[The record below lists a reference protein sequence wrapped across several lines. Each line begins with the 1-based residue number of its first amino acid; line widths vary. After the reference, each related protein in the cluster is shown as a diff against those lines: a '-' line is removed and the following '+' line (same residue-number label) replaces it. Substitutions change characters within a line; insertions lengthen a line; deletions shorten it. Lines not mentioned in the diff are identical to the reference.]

1 VFEHACRSILEQA
14 NSLVER
20 INNRP
25 VYTLHEMQEESRIR
39 PAHLLVMGGPA
50 VYFAEQIASM
60 TDFTVQV
67 VPRAPVANAIGAAL
81 ARTTCD
87 VTLFSDTEIGTA
99 LAPEEDFAQKVG
111 KGFTDRDALQTATE
125 LLKKKAR
132 QMGAV
137 MPELEIEILENQQ
150 FNMVRGFSTTGKN
163 IRVKLQ
169 VKPGLIMDSETVAR
183 RLA

>member
-1 VFEHACRSILEQA
+1 
-14 NSLVER
+14 
-20 INNRP
+20 
-25 VYTLHEMQEESRIR
+25 
-39 PAHLLVMGGPA
+39 
-50 VYFAEQIASM
+50 M
-60 TDFTVQV
+60 TDFKVQV

-99 LAPEEDFAQKVG
+99 LAPEEDFAQTVG
-111 KGFTDRDALQTATE
+111 KGFTSQDALRAATE

-137 MPELEIEILENQQ
+137 MPDLEIEILENQQ

-163 IRVKLQ
+163 IRVKVQ
-169 VKPGLIMDSETVAR
+169 VKPGLIMESETVAKQ
-183 RLA
+183 LSGQH